1 MLVIELLKRL
11 LQVLLKFRRLS
22 KVPYFVECMVLL
34 KVSLTRHEMQK
45 LDGKEDPESLAYAKM
60 HSPLGGFVVGADAQT
75 GRGVNLQQ
83 KVWPR

>member
-1 MLVIELLKRL
+1 
-11 LQVLLKFRRLS
+11 
-22 KVPYFVECMVLL
+22 
-34 KVSLTRHEMQK
+34 MQK